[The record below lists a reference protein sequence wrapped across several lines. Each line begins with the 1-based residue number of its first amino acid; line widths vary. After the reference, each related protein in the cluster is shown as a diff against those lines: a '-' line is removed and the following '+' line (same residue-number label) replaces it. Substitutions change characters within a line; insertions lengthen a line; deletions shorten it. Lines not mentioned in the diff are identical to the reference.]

1 MTKCSTAARFRSTCS
16 IPAPTSGSRNRR
28 RTSKARGNGERLRC
42 AIFNISYC
50 SSALFQGMATSA
62 EGSKP
67 AVKVFVA
74 TTVMLTFISFWRA
87 SAIVLADLASSAYY
101 AGGDAEKV
109 IGKSAPWFILGVMLF
124 SYAVRALYIE
134 SSSMFVR
141 GGVYRVV
148 KEAMGGTLAKFSV
161 SALLFDYVLTGP
173 ISAVSAGQYLAGFIK
188 DMGDYFHRPLHFSD
202 DHFAAGLAVLV
213 VFYFWWKNTQGMHES
228 SQKALQI
235 MIITTVMVVILII
248 WCTITVLRA
257 PIQLPP
263 SPLQPGVIP
272 LNKESLGW
280 LNGTWFAHLTWIILF
295 VGFGHSVLAMSGEE
309 TLAQVNREI
318 EHPKL
323 KNLEK
328 TGLVIFVY
336 SLLFTSL
343 VSVFAVMMIPDK
355 VRPDYFANLIG
366 GIAMYL
372 AGPIVLK
379 LLFHGFVVVVGV
391 LILAGAQN
399 TSIVGAN
406 GVLNRVAEDGVL
418 TDWFQKPQ
426 PKYGT
431 SYRIINMI
439 VGMQLLT
446 IILSKGNV
454 YVLAG
459 LYAFGVIWSFA
470 LKSLAVLVLR
480 YTEPENRQWKVPGN
494 VHVGGKEVPL
504 GLILISAVLLITALV
519 NLFTKSEAT
528 IAGVTF
534 SAVFFALF
542 TYSEHRVAKERHG
555 KPENLDQFRVY
566 GNQELGS
573 GALGV
578 RPGNILVAVR
588 DPRNLYYLRD
598 VLRNTDTNRQD
609 VVVMTARLYH
619 REHSFSGSAVVE
631 ASQVFD
637 HYEQELFTAA
647 VAVAEK
653 EGKPVSLLVVPA
665 TDVFEAIIVTAQRLD
680 ASRIVCGF
688 SNKLTPD
695 EQAKSLGDAWER
707 LPEPRPR
714 LILEIHEPNGKI
726 HEYPLGPHAPRM
738 RTQDLELMHK
748 VWLDITSDPKY
759 CGAHHYHIVA
769 VALEE
774 LRRELNSDQRSE
786 ILQKL
791 LDEMHRDEA
800 PGRG

>member
-1 MTKCSTAARFRSTCS
+1 
-16 IPAPTSGSRNRR
+16 
-28 RTSKARGNGERLRC
+28 
-42 AIFNISYC
+42 
-50 SSALFQGMATSA
+50 MATSA

-67 AVKVFVA
+67 VVKVFVA

-87 SAIVLADLASSAYY
+87 SAIVLSDLASSAYY
-101 AGGDAEKV
+101 AGGDAENV
-109 IGKSAPWFILGVMLF
+109 IGKSAPWFILAVMLF

-188 DMGDYFHRPLHFSD
+188 DIGVYLHRPLNFSD
-202 DHFAAGLAVLV
+202 DHFAAGLAVIV
-213 VFYFWWKNTQGMHES
+213 VIYFWWKNTQGIHES

-328 TGLVIFVY
+328 TGLVIFLY

-343 VSVFAVMMIPDK
+343 VSFFAVMIIPDS
-355 VRPDYFANLIG
+355 VRPNFFANLIG

-372 AGPIVLK
+372 VGPTSVK
-379 LLFHGFVVVVGV
+379 LLFHGFVVLVGV

-418 TDWFQKPQ
+418 TSWFQKPHNR
-426 PKYGT
+426 YGT
-431 SYRIINMI
+431 SYRIINLI

-446 IILSKGNV
+446 IFLSLGNV
-454 YVLAG
+454 YVLAA

-470 LKSLAVLVLR
+470 MKSMAVLVLR
-480 YTEPENRQWKVPGN
+480 FTEPGNREWKVPGN
-494 VHVGGKEVPL
+494 IHIGKTEIPVGL
-504 GLILISAVLLITALV
+504 AAISAVLFITAVV
-519 NLFTKSEAT
+519 NLFTKYEAT
-528 IAGVTF
+528 IAGLIF
-534 SAVFFALF
+534 SAAFFTIF
-542 TYSEHRVAKERHG
+542 TVSERHVAKERHG
-555 KPENLDQFRVY
+555 KPEQLDQFRVY

-573 GALGV
+573 GAMGV
-578 RPGNILVAVR
+578 RAGNVLVAVR
-588 DPRNLYYLRD
+588 DPRNLYYLRHI
-598 VLRNTDTNRQD
+598 LSHTNTNKQD
-609 VVVMTARLYH
+609 VVVMSARLYH
-619 REHSFSGSAVVE
+619 REHSFSGSTVFDAT
-631 ASQVFD
+631 QVFD

-653 EGKPVSLLVVPA
+653 EGKPIHLLVVPA
-665 TDVFEAIIVTAQRLD
+665 TDVFEAIMVTAQRLD
-680 ASRIVCGF
+680 SSRVVCGL
-688 SNKLTPD
+688 SNKLTSD
-695 EQAKSLGDAWER
+695 EQAKLTGDAWER

-714 LILEIHEPNGKI
+714 LTLEVCAPDGTVR
-726 HEYPLGPHAPRM
+726 EYSLGPHSPRM
-738 RTQDLELMHK
+738 RPQDVELMHK
-748 VWLDITSDPKY
+748 LWLDITADPKFA
-759 CGAHHYHIVA
+759 GAHHYHIMA
-769 VALEE
+769 LALEE
-774 LRRELNSDQRSE
+774 LKRELTTEQRAQL
-786 ILQKL
+786 LQKL
-791 LDEMHRDEA
+791 HDDMN
-800 PGRG
+800 PPNPK

>member
-1 MTKCSTAARFRSTCS
+1 
-16 IPAPTSGSRNRR
+16 
-28 RTSKARGNGERLRC
+28 
-42 AIFNISYC
+42 
-50 SSALFQGMATSA
+50 MATSSL

-173 ISAVSAGQYLAGFIK
+173 ISAVSAGQYLSGFIK
-188 DMGDYFHRPLHFSD
+188 DMGLYYHRPLHFSD
-202 DHFAAGLAVLV
+202 DHFAAGLAVIIV
-213 VFYFWWKNTQGMHES
+213 IYFWWKNTQGMHES

-235 MIITTVMVVILII
+235 MAITTVMVVILLI

-263 SPLQPGVIP
+263 NPLHAGVIP
-272 LNKESLGW
+272 INKESLGW
-280 LNGTWFAHLTWIILF
+280 LHGTWFSHITWILIF

-328 TGLVIFVY
+328 TGLVIFIY

-343 VSVFAVMMIPDK
+343 VSFFAVMIIPDK

-372 AGPIVLK
+372 AGPQSIK
-379 LLFHGFVVVVGV
+379 LLFHGFVVLVGV

-418 TDWFQKPQ
+418 TSWFQRPHQ
-426 PKYGT
+426 RYGT
-431 SYRIINMI
+431 SYRIINLI
-439 VGMQLLT
+439 VVMQLLT
-446 IILSKGNV
+446 IVLSLGNV
-454 YVLAG
+454 YVLAA

-470 LKSLAVLVLR
+470 MKSLAVLVLR
-480 YTEPENRQWKVPGN
+480 FTEPGNRQWKVPGN
-494 VHVGGKEVPL
+494 LHIGKTEIPL
-504 GLILISAVLLITALV
+504 GLIAISAVLLVTAVV
-519 NLFTKSEAT
+519 NLFTKHEAT
-528 IAGVTF
+528 VAGLIF
-534 SAVFFALF
+534 SAVFFTIF
-542 TYSEHRVAKERHG
+542 TLSERHVAKERHG
-555 KPENLDQFRVY
+555 KPEQLDQFRVY

-573 GALGV
+573 GAMGV
-578 RPGNILVAVR
+578 RSGNILVAVR
-588 DPRNLYYLRD
+588 DPRNLYYLRQ
-598 VLRNTDTNRQD
+598 VLARTDINNQD
-609 VVVMTARLYH
+609 VVVMSARLYH
-619 REHSFSGSAVVE
+619 REHSFSGSAVLE

-653 EGKPVSLLVVPA
+653 EGKPVHLLVVPA
-665 TDVFEAIIVTAQRLD
+665 TDVFEAIMVTAQRLG
-680 ASRIVCGF
+680 SGRVVCGL
-688 SNKLTPD
+688 SNKLSAD
-695 EQAKSLGDAWER
+695 EQAKLTGDAWER

-714 LILEIHEPNGKI
+714 LNMEVYAPDGSVR
-726 HEYPLGPHAPRM
+726 EYFLGPHAPRL
-738 RTQDLELMHK
+738 RPQDVELMHK
-748 VWLDITSDPKY
+748 LWLQITADPKFA
-759 CGAHHYHIVA
+759 GAHHYHIVA
-769 VALEE
+769 LALEE
-774 LRRELNSDQRSE
+774 LKRELSTEQSEQLLAKLQEEMNNSGGTSSS
-786 ILQKL
+786 QK
-791 LDEMHRDEA
+791 
-800 PGRG
+800 PN

>member
-1 MTKCSTAARFRSTCS
+1 
-16 IPAPTSGSRNRR
+16 
-28 RTSKARGNGERLRC
+28 
-42 AIFNISYC
+42 
-50 SSALFQGMATSA
+50 MATSP
-62 EGSKP
+62 EGTKP
-67 AVKVFVA
+67 VVKVFVA

-87 SAIVLADLASSAYY
+87 SAIVLSDLASSAYY

-109 IGKSAPWFILGVMLF
+109 IGKSAPWFILAVMLF

-188 DMGDYFHRPLHFSD
+188 DIGVYLHRPLDFSD
-202 DHFAAGLAVLV
+202 NHFAAGLAVIV
-213 VFYFWWKNTQGMHES
+213 VFYFWWKNTQGIHES

-235 MIITTVMVVILII
+235 MAITTVMVVILII

-257 PIQLPP
+257 PVQLPP
-263 SPLQPGVIP
+263 NPLHSGVIP
-272 LNKESLGW
+272 LNKDSLGW
-280 LNGTWFAHLTWIILF
+280 LNGTFFGHLTWVILF

-328 TGLVIFVY
+328 TGLVIFIY

-343 VSVFAVMMIPDK
+343 VSFFAVMIIPDR

-366 GIAMYL
+366 GIAMYVV
-372 AGPIVLK
+372 GPTSLK
-379 LLFHGFVVVVGV
+379 LLFHGFVVLVGV

-418 TDWFQKPQ
+418 TSWFQRPHHR
-426 PKYGT
+426 YGT
-431 SYRIINMI
+431 SYRIINLI

-446 IILSKGNV
+446 IVLSRGDV
-454 YVLAG
+454 YQLAA
-459 LYAFGVIWSFA
+459 LYAFGVIWSFTM
-470 LKSLAVLVLR
+470 KSLAVLVLR
-480 YTEPENRQWKVPGN
+480 FTEPGNRAWKVPGN
-494 VHVGGKEVPL
+494 LPIGKTEVPI
-504 GLILISAVLLITALV
+504 GLIIISAVLFMTAIV
-519 NLFTKSEAT
+519 NLFTKYQAT
-528 IAGVTF
+528 IAGIVF
-534 SAVFFALF
+534 SVVFFTIF
-542 TYSEHRVAKERHG
+542 TISEHHVTKERHG
-555 KPENLDQFRVY
+555 KPEQLDQFRVY

-573 GALGV
+573 GAMGV

-588 DPRNLYYLRD
+588 DPRNLYYLRN
-598 VLRNTDTNRQD
+598 VLSHTDTSKQD
-609 VVVMTARLYH
+609 VVVMSARLYH
-619 REHSFSGSAVVE
+619 REHSFGGSTVFE

-653 EGKPVSLLVVPA
+653 QGKPISLLVVPA
-665 TDVFEAIIVTAQRLD
+665 TDVFEAIMVTAQRLD
-680 ASRIVCGF
+680 SIRVVCGL
-688 SNKLTPD
+688 SNKLTAD
-695 EQAKSLGDAWER
+695 EQAKLTGDAWER

-714 LILEIHEPNGKI
+714 LIMEVCAPDGAVREFA
-726 HEYPLGPHAPRM
+726 LGPHTPRM
-738 RTQDLELMHK
+738 RPQDVELMHRL
-748 VWLDITSDPKY
+748 WLNITADPKY
-759 CGAHHYHIVA
+759 AGAHHYHIMA
-769 VALEE
+769 LALEE
-774 LRRELNSDQRSE
+774 LQRELSTEQRAAL
-786 ILQKL
+786 LQKL
-791 LDEMHRDEA
+791 LEEMNR
-800 PGRG
+800 PTPSSL

>member
-1 MTKCSTAARFRSTCS
+1 
-16 IPAPTSGSRNRR
+16 
-28 RTSKARGNGERLRC
+28 
-42 AIFNISYC
+42 
-50 SSALFQGMATSA
+50 MATSP
-62 EGSKP
+62 EGTKP
-67 AVKVFVA
+67 VVKVFVA

-87 SAIVLADLASSAYY
+87 SAIVLSDLASSAYY

-109 IGKSAPWFILGVMLF
+109 IGKSAPWFILAVMLF

-188 DMGDYFHRPLHFSD
+188 DIGVYLHRPLDFSD
-202 DHFAAGLAVLV
+202 NHFAAGLAVIV
-213 VFYFWWKNTQGMHES
+213 VFYFWWKNTQGIHES

-235 MIITTVMVVILII
+235 MAITTVMVVILII

-257 PIQLPP
+257 PVQLPP
-263 SPLQPGVIP
+263 NPLHPGVIP
-272 LNKESLGW
+272 LNKDSLGW
-280 LNGTWFAHLTWIILF
+280 LNGTFFGHLTWVILF

-343 VSVFAVMMIPDK
+343 VSFFAVMIIPDS
-355 VRPDYFANLIG
+355 VRPGYFANLIG

-372 AGPIVLK
+372 IGPTSLK
-379 LLFHGFVVVVGV
+379 LLFHGFVVLVGV

-418 TDWFQKPQ
+418 TSWFQLPHHR
-426 PKYGT
+426 YGT
-431 SYRIINMI
+431 SYRIINLI

-446 IILSKGNV
+446 IVLSRGDV
-454 YVLAG
+454 YQLAA
-459 LYAFGVIWSFA
+459 LYAFGVIWSFTM
-470 LKSLAVLVLR
+470 KSLAVLVLR
-480 YTEPENRQWKVPGN
+480 FTEPGNRAWKVPGN
-494 VHVGGKEVPL
+494 LPIGKTEVPI
-504 GLILISAVLLITALV
+504 GLIIISAVLFMTAIV
-519 NLFTKSEAT
+519 NLFTKYQAT
-528 IAGVTF
+528 IAGIVF
-534 SAVFFALF
+534 SVVFFTIF
-542 TYSEHRVAKERHG
+542 TISERHVTKERHG
-555 KPENLDQFRVY
+555 KPEQLDQFRVY

-573 GALGV
+573 GAMGV

-588 DPRNLYYLRD
+588 DPRNLYYLRN
-598 VLRNTDTNRQD
+598 VLSHTDTGKQD
-609 VVVMTARLYH
+609 VVVMSARLYH
-619 REHSFSGSAVVE
+619 REHSFGGSTVFE

-653 EGKPVSLLVVPA
+653 QGKPISLLVVPA
-665 TDVFEAIIVTAQRLD
+665 TDVFEAIMLTAQRLD
-680 ASRIVCGF
+680 SIRVVCGL
-688 SNKLTPD
+688 SNKLTAD
-695 EQAKSLGDAWER
+695 EQARLTGDAWER

-714 LILEIHEPNGKI
+714 LIMEVCAPDGAVREFA
-726 HEYPLGPHAPRM
+726 LGPHTPRM
-738 RTQDLELMHK
+738 RPQDVELMHRL
-748 VWLDITSDPKY
+748 WLNITADPKY
-759 CGAHHYHIVA
+759 AGAHHYHIMA
-769 VALEE
+769 LALEE
-774 LRRELNSDQRSE
+774 LQRELSTEQRAAL
-786 ILQKL
+786 LQKL
-791 LDEMHRDEA
+791 QEEMNR
-800 PGRG
+800 PTPSGL

>member
-1 MTKCSTAARFRSTCS
+1 
-16 IPAPTSGSRNRR
+16 
-28 RTSKARGNGERLRC
+28 
-42 AIFNISYC
+42 
-50 SSALFQGMATSA
+50 MATSV
-62 EGSKP
+62 GSSKP
-67 AVKVFVA
+67 AIKVFVA

-87 SAIVLADLASSAYY
+87 SAIVLSDLASSAYY
-101 AGGDAEKV
+101 AGGDAENV
-109 IGKSAPWFILGVMLF
+109 IGKSAPWFILAVMLF
-124 SYAVRALYIE
+124 SYCVRALYIE

-188 DMGDYFHRPLHFSD
+188 DMGLYLHRPLNFSD
-202 DHFAAGLAVLV
+202 NQFAAGLAIIVAL
-213 VFYFWWKNTQGMHES
+213 YFWWKNTQGMHES

-235 MIITTVMVVILII
+235 MVITTVMVVILII

-263 SPLQPGVIP
+263 NPLHAGVVP

-280 LNGTWFAHLTWIILF
+280 LDTTWFRHLPLGILTTVILF

-328 TGLVIFVY
+328 TGLVIFIY

-343 VSVFAVMMIPDK
+343 VSFFAVMIIPDHI
-355 VRPDYFANLIG
+355 RHEHFANLIG

-372 AGPIVLK
+372 VGPPSLK
-379 LLFHGFVVVVGV
+379 LLFHGFVVLVGV

-418 TDWFQKPQ
+418 TSWFQKPHHRF
-426 PKYGT
+426 GT
-431 SYRIINMI
+431 SYRIINLI
-439 VGMQLLT
+439 VGLQILT
-446 IILSKGNV
+446 IVLSRGNV
-454 YVLAG
+454 YMLAA

-470 LKSLAVLVLR
+470 MKSLAVLVLR
-480 YTEPENRQWKVPGN
+480 FTEPGNRAWKVPGN
-494 VHVGGKEVPL
+494 LHIGKTEIPI
-504 GLILISAVLLITALV
+504 GLIGISAVLLITAVV
-519 NLFTKSEAT
+519 NLFTKYQAT
-528 IAGVTF
+528 IAGIIFSVAFFTIFTF
-534 SAVFFALF
+534 S
-542 TYSEHRVAKERHG
+542 ERHVARERHG
-555 KPENLDQFRVY
+555 KPEQLDQFRVY

-573 GALGV
+573 GAMGV

-588 DPRNLYYLRD
+588 DPRNLYYLRQ
-598 VLRNTDTNRQD
+598 VLAYTNTAKQD
-609 VVVMTARLYH
+609 VVVMSARLYH
-619 REHSFSGSAVVE
+619 REPSFGGSSVME

-653 EGKPVSLLVVPA
+653 EGKPISLLVVPA
-665 TDVFEAIIVTAQRLD
+665 ADVFDAIMVTAQRLD
-680 ASRIVCGF
+680 SVRVICGL
-688 SNKLTPD
+688 SNKLTAD
-695 EQAKSLGDAWER
+695 EQAKLTGDAWER
-707 LPEPRPR
+707 MPEPRPR
-714 LILEIHEPNGKI
+714 LCLEVCAPDGTVR
-726 HEYPLGPHAPRM
+726 EYTIGPHTPRL
-738 RTQDLELMHK
+738 RPQDVELMHK
-748 VWLDITSDPKY
+748 LWLNITTDPRFA
-759 CGAHHYHIVA
+759 GAHHYHIVA
-769 VALEE
+769 LALEE
-774 LRRELNSDQRSE
+774 LQRELSTDQRAQL
-786 ILQKL
+786 LQKL
-791 LDEMHRDEA
+791 LEEMNRSRDAA
-800 PGRG
+800 PPN

>member
-1 MTKCSTAARFRSTCS
+1 MASSPQGTK
-16 IPAPTSGSRNRR
+16 PV
-28 RTSKARGNGERLRC
+28 
-42 AIFNISYC
+42 
-50 SSALFQGMATSA
+50 
-62 EGSKP
+62 
-67 AVKVFVA
+67 VKVFVA

-87 SAIVLADLASSAYY
+87 SAIVLSDLASSAYY

-109 IGKSAPWFILGVMLF
+109 IGKSAPWFILAVMLF

-188 DMGDYFHRPLHFSD
+188 DIGVYLNRPLHFSD
-202 DHFAAGLAVLV
+202 DHFAAGLAIAIA
-213 VFYFWWKNTQGMHES
+213 FYFWWKNTQGIHES

-263 SPLQPGVIP
+263 NPLHPGVIP

-280 LNGTWFAHLTWIILF
+280 LPTWFGHITWIILF

-328 TGLVIFVY
+328 TGLVIFIY

-343 VSVFAVMMIPDK
+343 VSFFAVMIIPDK

-366 GIAMYL
+366 GIAVYL
-372 AGPIVLK
+372 VGPTSLK
-379 LLFHGFVVVVGV
+379 LLFHGFVVLVGV

-418 TDWFQKPQ
+418 TSWFQRPHHR
-426 PKYGT
+426 YGT
-431 SYRIINMI
+431 SYRIINLI
-439 VGMQLLT
+439 VCMQLLV
-446 IILSKGNV
+446 IFLSLGNV
-454 YVLAG
+454 YVLAA

-470 LKSLAVLVLR
+470 MKSLAVLVLR
-480 YTEPENRQWKVPGN
+480 FTEPGNRAWKVPGN
-494 VHVGGKEVPL
+494 LHFGKTEVPV
-504 GLILISAVLLITALV
+504 GLILISAVLLTTAVV
-519 NLFTKSEAT
+519 NLFTKYQAT
-528 IAGVTF
+528 IAGVIF
-534 SAVFFALF
+534 SVVFFTIF
-542 TYSEHRVAKERHG
+542 TISERHVAKERHG
-555 KPENLDQFRVY
+555 KPEQLDQFRVY

-573 GALGV
+573 GAMGV

-588 DPRNLYYLRD
+588 DPRNLYYLRN
-598 VLRNTDTNRQD
+598 VLARTNTTKQD
-609 VVVMTARLYH
+609 VVVMSARLYH
-619 REHSFSGSAVVE
+619 REHSFSGSAVLE

-637 HYEQELFTAA
+637 HYEQELFTAT

-653 EGKPVSLLVVPA
+653 EGKPISLLVVPA
-665 TDVFEAIIVTAQRLD
+665 TDVFEAIMVTAQRLD
-680 ASRIVCGF
+680 SSRVVCGL
-688 SNKLTPD
+688 SNKLTAD
-695 EQAKSLGDAWER
+695 EQAKLTGDAWER

-714 LILEIHEPNGKI
+714 LIMEVCAPDGTIREFAI
-726 HEYPLGPHAPRM
+726 GPHAPRM
-738 RTQDLELMHK
+738 RPQDVELMHRL
-748 VWLDITSDPKY
+748 WLNITCDPKFA
-759 CGAHHYHIVA
+759 GAHHYHIVA
-769 VALEE
+769 LALEE
-774 LRRELNSDQRSE
+774 LQRELSTEQRAQL
-786 ILQKL
+786 LQKL
-791 LDEMHRDEA
+791 QEEMNRSN
-800 PGRG
+800 PS

>member
-1 MTKCSTAARFRSTCS
+1 
-16 IPAPTSGSRNRR
+16 
-28 RTSKARGNGERLRC
+28 
-42 AIFNISYC
+42 
-50 SSALFQGMATSA
+50 MATTP
-62 EGSKP
+62 EGTKP
-67 AVKVFVA
+67 AVRVFVA

-87 SAIVLADLASSAYY
+87 SAIVLSDLASSAYY

-109 IGKSAPWFILGVMLF
+109 IGKSAPWFILAVMLF

-188 DMGDYFHRPLHFSD
+188 DLGLQFLHRDLRFSD
-202 DHFAAGLAVLV
+202 DHFAAGLATVIIV
-213 VFYFWWKNTQGMHES
+213 YFWWKNTQGIHES

-235 MIITTVMVVILII
+235 MAITTVMVVILIF

-257 PIQLPP
+257 SVQLPP
-263 SPLQPGVIP
+263 SPLHAGVVP

-280 LNGTWFAHLTWIILF
+280 LNGTLFSHWIWIIAF

-328 TGLVIFVY
+328 TGLVIFIY

-343 VSVFAVMMIPDK
+343 VSFFAVMIIPDN

-366 GIAMYL
+366 GISMYL
-372 AGPIVLK
+372 VGPTSLK
-379 LLFHGFVVVVGV
+379 LLFHGFVVLVGV

-418 TDWFQKPQ
+418 TEWFQKPHHR
-426 PKYGT
+426 YGT
-431 SYRIINMI
+431 SYRIINLI
-439 VGMQLLT
+439 VCMQLLT
-446 IILSKGNV
+446 VFLSLGNV
-454 YVLAG
+454 YVLAA
-459 LYAFGVIWSFA
+459 LYAFGVIWSFTM
-470 LKSLAVLVLR
+470 KSLAVLVLR
-480 YTEPENRQWKVPGN
+480 FTEPGNREWKVPGN
-494 VHVGGKEVPL
+494 LHIGKTEIPVGL
-504 GLILISAVLLITALV
+504 TIISIVLFITAIV
-519 NLFTKSEAT
+519 NLFTKYEAT
-528 IAGVTF
+528 IAGIIF
-534 SAVFFALF
+534 SGVFFTIF
-542 TYSEHRVAKERHG
+542 TISEHHVAKERHG
-555 KPENLDQFRVY
+555 KPEQLDQFRVY

-573 GALGV
+573 GAMGV
-578 RPGNILVAVR
+578 RPGNVLVAVR
-588 DPRNLYYLRD
+588 DPRNLYYLRH
-598 VLRNTDTNRQD
+598 VLGHTHTGKQD
-609 VVVMTARLYH
+609 VVVMSARLYH
-619 REHSFSGSAVVE
+619 REHSFSGSAVFE

-653 EGKPVSLLVVPA
+653 EGKPISLLVVPA
-665 TDVFEAIIVTAQRLD
+665 TDVFEAIMVTAQRLD
-680 ASRIVCGF
+680 SSRVICGL
-688 SNKLTPD
+688 SNKLTAD
-695 EQAKSLGDAWER
+695 EQAKLTGDAWER

-714 LILEIHEPNGKI
+714 LTLEVCAPDGSIREFA
-726 HEYPLGPHAPRM
+726 LGPHAPRM
-738 RTQDLELMHK
+738 RPQDVELMHRL
-748 VWLDITSDPKY
+748 WLNITADPKFA
-759 CGAHHYHIVA
+759 GAHHYHIVA
-769 VALEE
+769 LALEE
-774 LRRELNSDQRSE
+774 LQRELSTEQRAQL
-786 ILQKL
+786 LQKL
-791 LDEMHRDEA
+791 QEEMNGPARTDSDS
-800 PGRG
+800 

>member
-1 MTKCSTAARFRSTCS
+1 
-16 IPAPTSGSRNRR
+16 
-28 RTSKARGNGERLRC
+28 
-42 AIFNISYC
+42 
-50 SSALFQGMATSA
+50 MATSV

-67 AVKVFVA
+67 AIKVFVA

-87 SAIVLADLASSAYY
+87 SAIVLSDLASSAYY

-188 DMGDYFHRPLHFSD
+188 DMGVYMHRPLHFSD
-202 DHFAAGLAVLV
+202 DHFAAGLAVIV
-213 VFYFWWKNTQGMHES
+213 VAYFWWKNTQGMHES

-235 MIITTVMVVILII
+235 MIITTVMVVILLI

-263 SPLQPGVIP
+263 NPLHAGVVP

-280 LNGTWFAHLTWIILF
+280 LDTMWFRHLPLGFLTTIILF

-328 TGLVIFVY
+328 TGLVIFIY

-343 VSVFAVMMIPDK
+343 VSFFAVMIIPDK

-372 AGPIVLK
+372 AGPESLK
-379 LLFHGFVVVVGV
+379 LLFHAFVVLVGV

-418 TDWFQKPQ
+418 TSWFQKPHHRF
-426 PKYGT
+426 GT
-431 SYRIINMI
+431 SYRIINLI
-439 VGMQLLT
+439 VGLQLLT
-446 IILSKGNV
+446 IVLSLGNV
-454 YVLAG
+454 YVLAA

-470 LKSLAVLVLR
+470 MKSIAVLVLR
-480 YTEPENRQWKVPGN
+480 FTEPGNRAWKVPGN
-494 VHVGGKEVPL
+494 LHIGKTEIPL
-504 GLILISAVLLITALV
+504 GLILISGVLLTTAVV
-519 NLFTKSEAT
+519 NLFTKYQAT
-528 IAGVTF
+528 IAGVIF
-534 SAVFFALF
+534 SAVFFTIF
-542 TYSEHRVAKERHG
+542 TLSERHVARERHG
-555 KPENLDQFRVY
+555 KPEQLDQFRVY
-566 GNQELGS
+566 GNQELGN
-573 GALGV
+573 GAMGV
-578 RPGNILVAVR
+578 RAGNILVAVR
-588 DPRNLYYLRD
+588 DPRNLYYLRQ
-598 VLRNTDTNRQD
+598 VLSHTDTSKQD
-609 VVVMTARLYH
+609 VVVMSARLYH
-619 REHSFSGSAVVE
+619 REHSFSGSAVME

-653 EGKPVSLLVVPA
+653 EGKPISLLVVPA
-665 TDVFEAIIVTAQRLD
+665 TDVFEAIMVTAQRL
-680 ASRIVCGF
+680 ASSRIICGL
-688 SNKLTPD
+688 SNKLTAD
-695 EQAKSLGDAWER
+695 EQAKLLGDAWES

-714 LILEIHEPNGKI
+714 LTLEVCAPDGTLR
-726 HEYPLGPHAPRM
+726 EYAIGPHNPRL
-738 RTQDLELMHK
+738 RPQDVELMHK
-748 VWLDITSDPKY
+748 LWLDITTDPNY
-759 CGAHHYHIVA
+759 AGAHHYHIVA
-769 VALEE
+769 LALEE
-774 LRRELNSDQRSE
+774 LQRELCTEQRAQL
-786 ILQKL
+786 LQKL
-791 LDEMHRDEA
+791 QDEMHRRE
-800 PGRG
+800 PN

>member
-1 MTKCSTAARFRSTCS
+1 
-16 IPAPTSGSRNRR
+16 
-28 RTSKARGNGERLRC
+28 
-42 AIFNISYC
+42 
-50 SSALFQGMATSA
+50 MATA
-62 EGSKP
+62 PEGTKP
-67 AVKVFVA
+67 VVKVFVA

-87 SAIVLADLASSAYY
+87 SAIVLSDLASSAYY

-109 IGKSAPWFILGVMLF
+109 IGKSAPWFILAVMLF

-188 DMGDYFHRPLHFSD
+188 DLQLVFHPDRPLNFSD
-202 DHFAAGLAVLV
+202 NYFAAGFAVIIV
-213 VFYFWWKNTQGMHES
+213 VYFWWKNTQGIHES

-235 MIITTVMVVILII
+235 MAITTVMVVILII

-263 SPLQPGVIP
+263 NPLHAGVVP
-272 LNKESLGW
+272 LTKESLGW
-280 LNGTWFAHLTWIILF
+280 LDTTWFRHLPFKALISIIAF

-343 VSVFAVMMIPDK
+343 VSFFAVMIIPDN

-366 GIAMYL
+366 GIAVYL
-372 AGPIVLK
+372 AGPTTLK
-379 LLFHGFVVVVGV
+379 LLFHGFVVLVGV

-418 TDWFQKPQ
+418 TSWFQKPHHR
-426 PKYGT
+426 YGT
-431 SYRIINMI
+431 SYRIINLI
-439 VGMQLLT
+439 VCMQLLT
-446 IILSKGNV
+446 IILSRGDV
-454 YVLAG
+454 YQLAA
-459 LYAFGVIWSFA
+459 LYAFGVIWSFTM
-470 LKSLAVLVLR
+470 KSLAVLVLR
-480 YTEPENRQWKVPGN
+480 FTEPGNREWKVPGN
-494 VHVGGKEVPL
+494 LHIGKTEVPL
-504 GLILISAVLLITALV
+504 GLIVISAVLFMTAIV
-519 NLFTKSEAT
+519 NLFTKYEAT
-528 IAGVTF
+528 IAGIVF
-534 SAVFFALF
+534 SVVFFTIF
-542 TYSEHRVAKERHG
+542 TISEHHVAKERHG
-555 KPENLDQFRVY
+555 KPEQLDQFRVY

-573 GALGV
+573 GAMGV

-588 DPRNLYYLRD
+588 DPRNLYYLRH
-598 VLRNTDTNRQD
+598 VLSHTHTGKQD
-609 VVVMTARLYH
+609 VVVMSARLYH
-619 REHSFSGSAVVE
+619 REHGFGGSAVFE
-631 ASQVFD
+631 ASAVFD

-653 EGKPVSLLVVPA
+653 EGKPISLLVVPA
-665 TDVFEAIIVTAQRLD
+665 TDVFEAIMVTAQRLD
-680 ASRIVCGF
+680 SSRVICGL
-688 SNKLTPD
+688 SNKLTAD
-695 EQAKSLGDAWER
+695 EQAKLTGDAWER

-714 LILEIHEPNGKI
+714 MTLEVCAPDGIIREFS
-726 HEYPLGPHAPRM
+726 LGPHAPRM
-738 RTQDLELMHK
+738 RPQDVELMHQL
-748 VWLDITSDPKY
+748 WLSITADPKFA
-759 CGAHHYHIVA
+759 GAHHYHIVA
-769 VALEE
+769 LALEE
-774 LRRELNSDQRSE
+774 LRRELSTEQRAE
-786 ILQKL
+786 LLQKL
-791 LDEMHRDEA
+791 QEEMNAPSRDESKLDL
-800 PGRG
+800 

>member
-1 MTKCSTAARFRSTCS
+1 MA
-16 IPAPTSGSRNRR
+16 
-28 RTSKARGNGERLRC
+28 
-42 AIFNISYC
+42 
-50 SSALFQGMATSA
+50 SSF
-62 EGSKP
+62 EGPKP
-67 AVKVFVA
+67 VVKVFVA

-87 SAIVLADLASSAYY
+87 SAIVLSDLASSAYY

-109 IGKSAPWFILGVMLF
+109 IGKSAPWFILAVMLF

-173 ISAVSAGQYLAGFIK
+173 ISAVSAGQYLSGFIK
-188 DMGDYFHRPLHFSD
+188 DIGVYLHRPLNFSD
-202 DHFAAGLAVLV
+202 DHFAAGLAVIV
-213 VFYFWWKNTQGMHES
+213 VIYFWWKNTQGIHES

-235 MIITTVMVVILII
+235 MVITTVMVVILLL

-263 SPLQPGVIP
+263 NPLHAGVVP

-280 LNGTWFAHLTWIILF
+280 LNGTWFSHITWIILF

-343 VSVFAVMMIPDK
+343 VSFFAVMIIPDS
-355 VRPDYFANLIG
+355 VRPEYFANLIG
-366 GIAMYL
+366 GLAMYL
-372 AGPIVLK
+372 VGPTSLK
-379 LLFHGFVVVVGV
+379 LLFHGFVVLVGV

-418 TDWFQKPQ
+418 TSWFQKPHNR
-426 PKYGT
+426 YGT
-431 SYRIINMI
+431 SYRIINLI
-439 VGMQLLT
+439 VCMQLLT
-446 IILSKGNV
+446 VFLSLGNV
-454 YVLAG
+454 YVLAA

-470 LKSLAVLVLR
+470 MKSLAVLVLR
-480 YTEPENRQWKVPGN
+480 FTEPGNRAWKVPGN
-494 VHVGGKEVPL
+494 ITIGKKELPI
-504 GLILISAVLLITALV
+504 GLMAISAVLLITAVV
-519 NLFTKSEAT
+519 NLFTKYQAT
-528 IAGVTF
+528 IAGVIF
-534 SAVFFALF
+534 SGFFF
-542 TYSEHRVAKERHG
+542 TIFTLSERHVAKERHG
-555 KPENLDQFRVY
+555 KPEQLDQFRVY

-573 GALGV
+573 GAMGV
-578 RPGNILVAVR
+578 RAGNILVAVR
-588 DPRNLYYLRD
+588 DPRNLYYLRH
-598 VLRNTDTNRQD
+598 VLSHTVTAKQD
-609 VVVMTARLYH
+609 VIVMSARLYH
-619 REHSFSGSAVVE
+619 REHSFNGGTVFE

-653 EGKPVSLLVVPA
+653 EGRPISLLVVPA
-665 TDVFEAIIVTAQRLD
+665 TDVFEAIMVTAQRLE
-680 ASRIVCGF
+680 SCRVVCGL
-688 SNKLTPD
+688 SNKLSAD
-695 EQAKSLGDAWER
+695 EQAKLTGDAWER

-714 LILEIHEPNGKI
+714 LNLEVYAPDGTVREFF
-726 HEYPLGPHAPRM
+726 LGPHTPRL
-738 RTQDLELMHK
+738 RAQDVELMHK
-748 VWLDITSDPKY
+748 LWLNITADPKFA
-759 CGAHHYHIVA
+759 GAHHYHIVA
-769 VALEE
+769 LALEE
-774 LRRELNSDQRSE
+774 LQRELSTEQRAE
-786 ILQKL
+786 LLAKLQE
-791 LDEMHRDEA
+791 EMGRSTPPGSA
-800 PGRG
+800 PIC

>member
-1 MTKCSTAARFRSTCS
+1 
-16 IPAPTSGSRNRR
+16 
-28 RTSKARGNGERLRC
+28 
-42 AIFNISYC
+42 
-50 SSALFQGMATSA
+50 MATSV

-67 AVKVFVA
+67 AIKVFVA

-87 SAIVLADLASSAYY
+87 SAIVLSDLASSAYY

-109 IGKSAPWFILGVMLF
+109 IGKSAPWFILAVMLF

-188 DMGDYFHRPLHFSD
+188 DMGVYMHRPLHFSD
-202 DHFAAGLAVLV
+202 DHFAAGLAVIV
-213 VFYFWWKNTQGMHES
+213 VTYFWWKNTQGMHES

-235 MIITTVMVVILII
+235 MVITTVMVVILLI
-248 WCTITVLRA
+248 WCTITILRA
-257 PIQLPP
+257 PVIQLPP
-263 SPLQPGVIP
+263 NPLHPGVVP

-280 LNGTWFAHLTWIILF
+280 LDTAWFRHLPLGFLTTIILF

-328 TGLVIFVY
+328 TGLVIFIY

-343 VSVFAVMMIPDK
+343 VSFFAVMIIPDK

-372 AGPIVLK
+372 AGPESLK
-379 LLFHGFVVVVGV
+379 LLFHAFVVLVGV

-418 TDWFQKPQ
+418 TSWFQKPHHRF
-426 PKYGT
+426 GT
-431 SYRIINMI
+431 SYRIINLI
-439 VGMQLLT
+439 VGLQLLT
-446 IILSKGNV
+446 IVLSLGNV
-454 YVLAG
+454 YVLAA

-470 LKSLAVLVLR
+470 MKSIAVLVLR
-480 YTEPENRQWKVPGN
+480 FTEPGNRAWKVPGN
-494 VHVGGKEVPL
+494 LHIGKTEIPV
-504 GLILISAVLLITALV
+504 GLILISGVLLTTAVV
-519 NLFTKSEAT
+519 NLFTKYQAT
-528 IAGVTF
+528 IAGVIF
-534 SAVFFALF
+534 SAVFFTIF
-542 TYSEHRVAKERHG
+542 TLSERHVAKERHG
-555 KPENLDQFRVY
+555 KPEQLDQFRVY

-573 GALGV
+573 GAMGV

-588 DPRNLYYLRD
+588 DPRNLYYLRQ
-598 VLRNTDTNRQD
+598 VLSHTDTTKQD
-609 VVVMTARLYH
+609 VVVMSARLYH
-619 REHSFSGSAVVE
+619 REHSFSGSAVME

-653 EGKPVSLLVVPA
+653 EGKPISLLVVPA
-665 TDVFEAIIVTAQRLD
+665 TDVFEAIMVTAQRL
-680 ASRIVCGF
+680 ASSRIICGL
-688 SNKLTPD
+688 SNKLSAD
-695 EQAKSLGDAWER
+695 EQAKLLGDAWES

-714 LILEIHEPNGKI
+714 LTLEVCAPDGTIR
-726 HEYPLGPHAPRM
+726 EYVIGPHNPRL
-738 RTQDLELMHK
+738 RPQDVELMHK
-748 VWLDITSDPKY
+748 LWLDITTDPNY
-759 CGAHHYHIVA
+759 AGAHHYHIVA
-769 VALEE
+769 LALEE
-774 LRRELNSDQRSE
+774 LQRELSTEQRAQL
-786 ILQKL
+786 LQKL
-791 LDEMHRDEA
+791 QDEMHRPESN
-800 PGRG
+800 

>member
-1 MTKCSTAARFRSTCS
+1 MENMKR
-16 IPAPTSGSRNRR
+16 
-28 RTSKARGNGERLRC
+28 
-42 AIFNISYC
+42 
-50 SSALFQGMATSA
+50 
-62 EGSKP
+62 P

-87 SAIVLADLASSAYY
+87 AAIVLADLASSAYY
-101 AGGDAEKV
+101 AGGDAENV
-109 IGKSAPWFILGVMLF
+109 IGKSAPWFILAVMLF

-148 KEAMGGTLAKFSV
+148 KEAMGGTVAKFSV

-173 ISAVSAGQYLAGFIK
+173 ISAVSAGQYLAGFIE
-188 DMGDYFHRPLHFSD
+188 DIGRYAHHPLVFSEDHFSAI
-202 DHFAAGLAVLV
+202 FACMV
-213 VFYFWWKNTQGMHES
+213 VVYFWWKNIQGIHES
-228 SQKALQI
+228 SEKALQI
-235 MIITTVMVVILII
+235 MIITTVMVVILIL
-248 WCTITVLRA
+248 WCTFTVLRA
-257 PIQLPP
+257 PIHLPP
-263 SPLQPGVIP
+263 SPLTPGVIP
-272 LNKESLGW
+272 LTKSSLGW
-280 LNGTWFAHLTWIILF
+280 LHNTWFSHLTLIIMF

-336 SLLFTSL
+336 SLMFTSL
-343 VSVFAVMMIPDK
+343 VSFFAVMIIPDG
-355 VRPDYFANLIG
+355 VRPSYFGNLIG

-372 AGPIVLK
+372 AGPTILK
-379 LLFHGFVVVVGV
+379 VLFHAFVVVVGV

-399 TSIVGAN
+399 TAIVGAN

-418 TDWFQKPQ
+418 TAWFQKPQ
-426 PKYGT
+426 ARYGT
-431 SYRIINMI
+431 SYRIINLI
-439 VGMQLLT
+439 VGMQLAT

-454 YVLAG
+454 YTLAG

-494 VHVGGKEVPL
+494 LHIGGKEVPI
-504 GLILISAVLLITALV
+504 GLIVISAVLLMTALV

-534 SAVFFALF
+534 SLAFFAIF
-542 TYSEHRVAKERHG
+542 TYSEHRVARERKG

-588 DPRNLYYLRD
+588 DPRNLYYLRE
-598 VLRNTDTNRQD
+598 VLRRTDTNKQD

-619 REHSFSGSAVVE
+619 REPTFGGNAVMDAGE
-631 ASQVFD
+631 IFD
-637 HYEQELFTAA
+637 HYEQELFTAV
-647 VAVAEK
+647 VAAAEK
-653 EGKPVSLLVVPA
+653 EGRPVSLLVVPA
-665 TDVFEAIIVTAQRLD
+665 NDVFEAIVVTAQRLD
-680 ASRIVCGF
+680 STRVACGL
-688 SNKLTPD
+688 SNKLTSD
-695 EQAKSLGDAWER
+695 EQARLTGAAWEK

-714 LILEIHEPNGKI
+714 LTIEVFAPDGSMK
-726 HEYPLGPHAPRM
+726 EYAVGPHTPRL
-738 RTQDLELMHK
+738 RPQDIELMHK
-748 VWLDITSDPKY
+748 VWLDITADSKY
-759 CGAHHYHIVA
+759 CGAHHYHVVA
-769 VALEE
+769 LALEE
-774 LRRELNSDQRSE
+774 LQRELNTNQRPE
-786 ILQKL
+786 LLAKL
-791 LDEMHRDEA
+791 LDEMHDTPKDPDKPPRCD
-800 PGRG
+800 

>member
-1 MTKCSTAARFRSTCS
+1 
-16 IPAPTSGSRNRR
+16 
-28 RTSKARGNGERLRC
+28 
-42 AIFNISYC
+42 
-50 SSALFQGMATSA
+50 MATSA

-87 SAIVLADLASSAYY
+87 SAIVLSDLASSAYY

-109 IGKSAPWFILGVMLF
+109 IGKSAPWFILAVMLF

-188 DMGDYFHRPLHFSD
+188 DIGVYAHRPLHFSD
-202 DHFAAGLAVLV
+202 DHFAAGLAVV
-213 VFYFWWKNTQGMHES
+213 VVIYFWWKNTQGIHES
-228 SQKALQI
+228 SSRALQI
-235 MIITTVMVVILII
+235 MIITTVMVVILIV
-248 WCTITVLRA
+248 WCTVAVLRA
-257 PIQLPP
+257 PVQLPP
-263 SPLQPGVIP
+263 SPFSPAGAVP
-272 LNKESLGW
+272 LTKESLGW
-280 LNGTWFAHLTWIILF
+280 LHGTFFEHLTLIILF

-328 TGLVIFVY
+328 TGLVIFIY

-343 VSVFAVMMIPDK
+343 VSFFAVMIIPDS
-355 VRPDYFANLIG
+355 VRPNYFANLIG

-372 AGPIVLK
+372 PGAEVPK
-379 LLFHGFVVVVGV
+379 LLFHGFVVLVGV

-418 TDWFQKPQ
+418 TSWFQKPHQ
-426 PKYGT
+426 RFGT
-431 SYRIINMI
+431 SYRIINLI

-446 IILSKGNV
+446 IVLSLGNV
-454 YVLAG
+454 YVLAA

-470 LKSLAVLVLR
+470 MKSLAVLVLR
-480 YTEPENRQWKVPGN
+480 FTEPGNREWKVPGN
-494 VHVGGKEVPL
+494 LHIGKTEIPI
-504 GLILISAVLLITALV
+504 GLAAISGVLFITAIV
-519 NLFTKSEAT
+519 NLFTKYQAT
-528 IAGVTF
+528 IAGVIF
-534 SAVFFALF
+534 SAAFFTIF
-542 TYSEHRVAKERHG
+542 TLSERHVARERHG
-555 KPENLDQFRVY
+555 KPEQLDQFRVY

-573 GALGV
+573 GAMGV

-588 DPRNLYYLRD
+588 DPRNLYYLRH
-598 VLRNTDTNRQD
+598 VLSRTNTSKQD
-609 VVVMTARLYH
+609 VVVMSARLYH
-619 REHSFSGSAVVE
+619 REHTFSGSTVFD

-637 HYEQELFTAA
+637 HYEQELFTAT

-653 EGKPVSLLVVPA
+653 EGKPISLLVVPA
-665 TDVFEAIIVTAQRLD
+665 TDVFEAIMVTAQRLD
-680 ASRIVCGF
+680 SIRVVCGL
-688 SNKLTPD
+688 SNKLTAD
-695 EQAKSLGDAWER
+695 EQAKLTGDAWER

-714 LILEIHEPNGKI
+714 LTLEVAAPDGSVR
-726 HEYPLGPHAPRM
+726 EYSLGPHTPRM
-738 RTQDLELMHK
+738 RTQDVELMHK
-748 VWLDITSDPKY
+748 LWLDITSDPKFS
-759 CGAHHYHIVA
+759 GAHHYHIVA
-769 VALEE
+769 LALEE
-774 LRRELNSDQRSE
+774 LQRELKTEQRIE
-786 ILQKL
+786 LLEKL
-791 LDEMHRDEA
+791 RDEMNRPH
-800 PGRG
+800 PQ

>member
-1 MTKCSTAARFRSTCS
+1 
-16 IPAPTSGSRNRR
+16 
-28 RTSKARGNGERLRC
+28 
-42 AIFNISYC
+42 
-50 SSALFQGMATSA
+50 MATSV

-67 AVKVFVA
+67 AIRVFVA

-87 SAIVLADLASSAYY
+87 SAIVLSDLASSAYY

-109 IGKSAPWFILGVMLF
+109 IGKSAPWFILAVMLF
-124 SYAVRALYIE
+124 SYCVRALYIE

-188 DMGDYFHRPLHFSD
+188 DMGVYMHRPLHFSD
-202 DHFAAGLAVLV
+202 DHFAAGLAVIV
-213 VFYFWWKNTQGMHES
+213 VLYFWWKNTQGMHES

-235 MIITTVMVVILII
+235 MAITTVMVVILII

-257 PIQLPP
+257 PVQLPP
-263 SPLQPGVIP
+263 NPLHAGVVP
-272 LNKESLGW
+272 LTKESLGW
-280 LNGTWFAHLTWIILF
+280 LDTTWFRHLPLGILTTLIAF

-328 TGLVIFVY
+328 TGLVIFIY

-343 VSVFAVMMIPDK
+343 VSFFAVMIIPDK

-372 AGPIVLK
+372 VGPESLR
-379 LLFHGFVVVVGV
+379 LLFHGFVVLVGV

-418 TDWFQKPQ
+418 TSWFQKPHHRF
-426 PKYGT
+426 GT
-431 SYRIINMI
+431 SYRIINLI
-439 VGMQLLT
+439 VGLQVLT
-446 IILSKGNV
+446 IVLSRGNV
-454 YVLAG
+454 YMLAA

-470 LKSLAVLVLR
+470 MKSIAVLVLR
-480 YTEPENRQWKVPGN
+480 FTEPGNREWKVPGN
-494 VHVGGKEVPL
+494 LHFGKTEVPV
-504 GLILISAVLLITALV
+504 GLILISAVLLITAFV
-519 NLFTKSEAT
+519 NLFTKYQAT
-528 IAGVTF
+528 IAGVIF
-534 SAVFFALF
+534 SAVFFTIF
-542 TYSEHRVAKERHG
+542 TLSEHHVARERHG
-555 KPENLDQFRVY
+555 KPEQLDQFRVY

-573 GALGV
+573 GAMGV
-578 RPGNILVAVR
+578 REGNILVAVR
-588 DPRNLYYLRD
+588 DPRNLYYLRQ
-598 VLRNTDTNRQD
+598 VLAHTNTAKQD
-609 VVVMTARLYH
+609 VVVMSARLYH
-619 REHSFSGSAVVE
+619 REHSFSGSSVME

-653 EGKPVSLLVVPA
+653 EGKPISLLVVPA
-665 TDVFEAIIVTAQRLD
+665 TDVFEAIMVTAQRLD
-680 ASRIVCGF
+680 SARVICGL
-688 SNKLTPD
+688 SNKLTAD
-695 EQAKSLGDAWER
+695 EQAKLTGDAWER
-707 LPEPRPR
+707 MPEPRPR
-714 LILEIHEPNGKI
+714 LCLEVAAPDGTVR
-726 HEYPLGPHAPRM
+726 EYTIGPHTPRL
-738 RTQDLELMHK
+738 RPQDVELMHK
-748 VWLDITSDPKY
+748 LWLNITTDPKFA
-759 CGAHHYHIVA
+759 GAHHYHIVA
-769 VALEE
+769 LALEE
-774 LRRELNSDQRSE
+774 LQRELSTEQRTQL
-786 ILQKL
+786 LQKL
-791 LDEMHRDEA
+791 QEEMNRSGEE
-800 PGRG
+800 PKN

>member
-1 MTKCSTAARFRSTCS
+1 
-16 IPAPTSGSRNRR
+16 
-28 RTSKARGNGERLRC
+28 
-42 AIFNISYC
+42 
-50 SSALFQGMATSA
+50 MATA
-62 EGSKP
+62 PEGTKP

-87 SAIVLADLASSAYY
+87 SAIVLSDLASSAYY

-109 IGKSAPWFILGVMLF
+109 IGKSAPWFILAVMLF

-188 DMGDYFHRPLHFSD
+188 DIGVYLHRPLEFSD
-202 DHFAAGLAVLV
+202 DHFAAGLAVIIV
-213 VFYFWWKNTQGMHES
+213 TYFWWKNTQGIHES

-235 MIITTVMVVILII
+235 MAITTVMVVILIL

-257 PIQLPP
+257 PVQLPP
-263 SPLQPGVIP
+263 NPLHPGVIP

-280 LNGTWFAHLTWIILF
+280 LNGTWFSHITWIILF

-328 TGLVIFVY
+328 TGLVIFIY

-343 VSVFAVMMIPDK
+343 VSFFAVMIIPDK

-372 AGPIVLK
+372 VGPTSLK
-379 LLFHGFVVVVGV
+379 LLFHGFVVLVGV

-418 TDWFQKPQ
+418 TSWFQRPHNR
-426 PKYGT
+426 YGT
-431 SYRIINMI
+431 SYRIINLI

-446 IILSKGNV
+446 IVLSLGNV
-454 YVLAG
+454 YVLAA

-470 LKSLAVLVLR
+470 MKSLAVLVLR
-480 YTEPENRQWKVPGN
+480 FTEPGNREWKVPGN
-494 VHVGGKEVPL
+494 LHIGKTEIPV
-504 GLILISAVLLITALV
+504 GLILISGVLFVTAVV
-519 NLFTKSEAT
+519 NLFTKYEAT
-528 IAGVTF
+528 IAGLIF
-534 SAVFFALF
+534 SAAFFTIF
-542 TYSEHRVAKERHG
+542 TISEHHVAKERHG
-555 KPENLDQFRVY
+555 KPEQLDQFRVY

-573 GALGV
+573 GAMGV

-588 DPRNLYYLRD
+588 DPRNLYYLRH
-598 VLRNTDTNRQD
+598 VLRHTDTNKQD
-609 VVVMTARLYH
+609 VVVMSARLYH
-619 REHSFSGSAVVE
+619 REHSFSGSSVLE

-653 EGKPVSLLVVPA
+653 EGKPIHLLVVPA
-665 TDVFEAIIVTAQRLD
+665 TDVFEAIMVTAQRLD
-680 ASRIVCGF
+680 SSRVVCGL
-688 SNKLTPD
+688 SNKLTAD
-695 EQAKSLGDAWER
+695 EQAKLTGDAWER

-714 LILEIHEPNGKI
+714 LILEVYAPDGTTR
-726 HEYPLGPHAPRM
+726 EYALGPHTPRM
-738 RTQDLELMHK
+738 RPQDVELMHRL
-748 VWLDITSDPKY
+748 WLNITADPKFA
-759 CGAHHYHIVA
+759 GAHHYHVMA
-769 VALEE
+769 LALEE
-774 LRRELNSDQRSE
+774 LQRELSTEQRAE
-786 ILQKL
+786 LLQKL
-791 LDEMHRDEA
+791 QEEMNR
-800 PGRG
+800 PNPS

>member
-1 MTKCSTAARFRSTCS
+1 MSSS
-16 IPAPTSGSRNRR
+16 IQNVRR
-28 RTSKARGNGERLRC
+28 PVA
-42 AIFNISYC
+42 
-50 SSALFQGMATSA
+50 
-62 EGSKP
+62 
-67 AVKVFVA
+67 KVFVA

-87 SAIVLADLASSAYY
+87 AAIVLADLASSAYY

-109 IGKSAPWFILGVMLF
+109 IGKSAPWFILAVMLF

-173 ISAVSAGQYLAGFIK
+173 ISAVSAGQYLAGFIQ
-188 DMGDYFHRPLHFSD
+188 DMGDYLHRPLTFSQDHFSAG
-202 DHFAAGLAVLV
+202 FAIIV
-213 VFYFWWKNTQGMHES
+213 VVYFWWKNIQGIHES

-235 MIITTVMVVILII
+235 MVITTVMVVILIL
-248 WCTITVLRA
+248 WCTYTVFHVQ
-257 PIQLPP
+257 IQTPP
-263 SPLQPGVIP
+263 NPFHPGVVP
-272 LNKESLGW
+272 LTRESLGW
-280 LNGTWFAHLTWIILF
+280 LRGTWLSHLTLIIMF

-328 TGLVIFVY
+328 TGLVIFLY

-343 VSVFAVMMIPDK
+343 VSFFAVMIIPDK
-355 VRPDYFANLIG
+355 VRPDHFANLIG
-366 GIAMYL
+366 GITMYL
-372 AGPIVLK
+372 AGPTTLK
-379 LLFHGFVVVVGV
+379 LIFHGFVVLVGV

-418 TDWFQKPQ
+418 TEWFQKPQ
-426 PKYGT
+426 KRFGT
-431 SYRIINMI
+431 SYRIINVV

-494 VHVGGKEVPL
+494 LHIGGKEVPL
-504 GLILISAVLLITALV
+504 GLIVISAVLLMTALV
-519 NLFTKSEAT
+519 NLLTKSEAT

-534 SAVFFALF
+534 SAVFFAVF
-542 TYSEHRVAKERHG
+542 TYSERRVARERHG

-588 DPRNLYYLRD
+588 DPRNLYYLRE
-598 VLRNTDTNRQD
+598 VLRSTDTTRQD

-619 REHSFSGSAVVE
+619 REDSFGDSSVVE
-631 ASQVFD
+631 ASQIFD
-637 HYEQELFTAA
+637 HYDQELFTTV

-653 EGKPVSLLVVPA
+653 EGKPVSLLVVPGA
-665 TDVFEAIIVTAQRLD
+665 DVFEAIVLTAQRLD
-680 ASRIVCGF
+680 SSTIVCGL
-688 SNKLTPD
+688 SNKLTTD
-695 EQAKSLGDAWER
+695 EQGKLTGDAWER

-714 LILEIHEPNGKI
+714 LMMEIHSPGGAVRA
-726 HEYPLGPHAPRM
+726 YMLGPHTPRL
-738 RTQDLELMHK
+738 RSQDLELMHQ
-748 VWLDITSDPKY
+748 VWLDVTSDPKLA
-759 CGAHHYHIVA
+759 GAHHYDIVA
-769 VALEE
+769 LALEE
-774 LRRELNSDQRSE
+774 LKRELNSDERAE
-786 ILQKL
+786 VLTKL
-791 LDEMHRDEA
+791 LDEMHRNDKPPA
-800 PGRG
+800 PE